1 MVEPEGAIVSVV
13 GKEIVKNLEKFIGE
27 ETGLQWRFKK
37 DVLHMEKMKNLE
49 DYLLEAHDMSRKEGD
64 GGGRVGQQWVTKC
77 KRVAYVRK

>member
-1 MVEPEGAIVSVV
+1 MVEPEGVIVSVV

-49 DYLLEAHDMSRKEGD
+49 DYLLESDDKSCQEGD
-64 GGGRVGQQWVTKC
+64 GGGRVGQKWVTKC
-77 KRVAYVRK
+77 KHVAYVGN